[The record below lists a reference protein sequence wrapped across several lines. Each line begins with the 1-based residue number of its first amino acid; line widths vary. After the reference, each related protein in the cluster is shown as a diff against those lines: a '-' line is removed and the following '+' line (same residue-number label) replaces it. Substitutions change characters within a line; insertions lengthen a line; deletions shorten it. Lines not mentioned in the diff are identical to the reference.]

1 VGAAVLLRTRVYVG
15 RWSISRCSRSG
26 SGIGPRTAP
35 REPVFP
41 GTLALL
47 IAQVPDSA
55 REKIAAIRTIGA
67 ADSERELALGREL
80 AARVLTGVAQTED
93 SELLARAKRRDT
105 RFPYG
110 MGVFFV
116 PALYLSHALRA
127 RGVRGSRGA
136 FQARRSRSKARQLS
150 SDPSSDIRT
159 IRTIG
164 DFPPRYVADVLRQ
177 TGCQP
182 GNSQQLAGVV
192 VRYNEA
198 GHVQE
203 LRPVATT
210 LPPACD
216 KAARY
221 ISRAGVLPAPWNMK
235 PGARELLLVS
245 MNDAALQCLAEAP
258 SPATKGSTKPAV
270 RVGHAY
276 RNRSVRD
283 SVGSLAFPI
292 ADPELPVP
300 GSRIPPFEP
309 TSKLTSGHSCR

>member
-1 VGAAVLLRTRVYVG
+1 
-15 RWSISRCSRSG
+15 
-26 SGIGPRTAP
+26 
-35 REPVFP
+35 
-41 GTLALL
+41 
-47 IAQVPDSA
+47 VPDSA

-67 ADSERELALGREL
+67 ADSERELAFGREL

-164 DFPPRYVADVLRQ
+164 DFPPGYVADVLRQ

-270 RVGHAY
+270 RVGGDIKPPKKIQDVRPQYPPDALAAGQQGSVILESQLT
-276 RNRSVRD
+276 RSGCVRSAEVLKSAGTQFD
-283 SVGSLAFPI
+283 IAALRAVGQWRFTPTLVRG
-292 ADPELPVP
+292 EPVP
-300 GSRIPPFEP
+300 V
-309 TSKLTSGHSCR
+309 TLTVTVQFVTR

>member
-1 VGAAVLLRTRVYVG
+1 
-15 RWSISRCSRSG
+15 
-26 SGIGPRTAP
+26 
-35 REPVFP
+35 
-41 GTLALL
+41 
-47 IAQVPDSA
+47 
-55 REKIAAIRTIGA
+55 
-67 ADSERELALGREL
+67 L

-93 SELLARAKRRDT
+93 SELLARATRRDT
-105 RFPYG
+105 QFPYG
-110 MGVFFV
+110 MGVFSY
-116 PALYLSHALRA
+116 PLYTFLTRSEREAFEAHEVLSKRDEA
-127 RGVRGSRGA
+127 
-136 FQARRSRSKARQLS
+136 RSKARQLS

-164 DFPPRYVADVLRQ
+164 AFPTAYVADVLRQ

-270 RVGHAY
+270 RVGGDIKPPKKIQDVRPQYPPDALAAGQQGSVILESQLT
-276 RNRSVRD
+276 RSGCVRSAEVLKSAGTQLD
-283 SVGSLAFPI
+283 IAALRAVGQWRFTPTLVRG
-292 ADPELPVP
+292 EPVP
-300 GSRIPPFEP
+300 V
-309 TSKLTSGHSCR
+309 TLTVTVQFVTR